1 MGSNDIAAQI
11 GTWLRDGMLDG
22 NPLAIAAAAILVPL
36 GMIFGS
42 TTL

>member
-1 MGSNDIAAQI
+1 MGSNDIAAQV
-11 GTWLRDGMLDG
+11 GNWLRDGMLAG
-22 NPLAIAAAAILVPL
+22 NPLALAAAAILVPL